1 VIALGGAAVAAVVVV
16 VVLLV
21 ARRDSPLPAP
31 RADESTAP
39 PTQPQ
44 APPPTV
50 PARQAASSAPAPAIE
65 PPTSATARPRPMG
78 PGSAAGAVHTAGG
91 PPLAQPIRDRMMARL
106 ADPALAEA
114 RAATDPR
121 AALAAYDR
129 YLVEH
134 PDGAARE
141 QAMAGRATSLEA
153 LGERA
158 RAAAAWRAVAEAYP
172 ASMTAPNARRRAMAL
187 ARNPR

>member
-1 VIALGGAAVAAVVVV
+1 MIALGGAALAAV

-21 ARRDSPLPAP
+21 FTRRDPRLLGP
-31 RADESTAP
+31 RADEPAALPIAP
-39 PTQPQ
+39 PALPPGVRSREP
-44 APPPTV
+44 APP
-50 PARQAASSAPAPAIE
+50 AAAPPVAPAPPA
-65 PPTSATARPRPMG
+65 PLARLRPNR
-78 PGSAAGAVHTAGG
+78 PGTAAGAVHIVGG
-91 PPLAQPIRDRMMARL
+91 PPLQAARERMMSRL

-121 AALAAYDR
+121 VALAAYDR
-129 YLVEH
+129 YLAAH
-134 PDGAARE
+134 PDGTARE

-158 RAAAAWRAVAEAYP
+158 RAAAAWRAVTETYP

-187 ARNPR
+187 ER